1 VSLAEI
7 HDTKHDTKHDP
18 YRYAANNDDNNNEE
32 AAYYYQ
38 HRDYRHEMPSSE
50 PQRYEISGMG
60 RKPSELPA

>member
-7 HDTKHDTKHDP
+7 NDTKHNP
-18 YRYAANNDDNNNEE
+18 YRYATNEE
-32 AAYYYQ
+32 ASYYQQ
-38 HRDYRHEMPSSE
+38 HRDYRHEMSSSE

>member
-18 YRYAANNDDNNNEE
+18 YRHANDNE
-32 AAYYYQ
+32 AACYYQ